1 MVAHR
6 EHRYH
11 SAQSPEEHVAE
22 YGHILSLGTSSNR
35 RQTLSTLAII
45 VREVPPDSSKRRVV
59 FRHSEAH
66 WHPRGE
72 DAQEFAIV
80 RGLELALEHGF
91 VRLLFQSPYYNPR
104 RRRDGRRR
112 GLYDDWEPALRAR
125 LDELAAKFAFLRFG
139 PPPNAERA
147 AQALARRARANPPA
161 RPRADLDL
169 NPDVAPD
176 DWLGFPPED
185 DSLDDTREDYDLH
198 LDRFDP
204 TEVPF

>member
-1 MVAHR
+1 M
-6 EHRYH
+6 
-11 SAQSPEEHVAE
+11 AE

-45 VREVPPDSSKRRVV
+45 VREVPPDSAKRRVV

-80 RGLELALEHGF
+80 RGLELALAHGY
-91 VRLLFQSPYYNPR
+91 VRLLFQSSFYNPR

-112 GLYDDWEPALRAR
+112 GLYDDWAPALRAR
-125 LDELAAKFAFLRFG
+125 FDELAAKFAYLCFG
-139 PPPNAERA
+139 PGPKTERA

-161 RPRADLDL
+161 PPRPDPDL

-176 DWLGFPPED
+176 DWLED
-185 DSLDDTREDYDLH
+185 TQQDDDLQ
-198 LDRFDP
+198 LYRFDP